1 MKILVV
7 ADEENPMLWDYY
19 RPGCLSEYA
28 LILSS
33 GDLNAKYLSFLVTMA
48 RCPVM
53 YVCGNH
59 DHSYREEPPEGCDP
73 VDDKLV
79 VYQGLRILGLGGSLR
94 YGRGEYQYTEK
105 QMRKRIRKL
114 KRAIRLAGGVD
125 IVLTH
130 AAPHGV
136 GDWDDRSHQ
145 GFDAFLD
152 LLDSYH
158 PRYLLHGHVHLNYGQ
173 NIPRVREYAG
183 TKVINCCG
191 KYELEYDFPKAFPPM
206 SGLKRMWVRLFV
218 KNLEII
224 SL

>member
-7 ADEENPMLWDYY
+7 ADEECPSLWDYY
-19 RPGCLSEYA
+19 RPGCLSEYG

-33 GDLNAKYLSFLVTMA
+33 GDLNGKYLSFLVTMA

-59 DHSYREEPPEGCDP
+59 DHGYAVAPPEGCDP

-79 VYQGLRILGLGGSLR
+79 VYKGIRILGLGGCLR
-94 YGRGEYQYTEK
+94 YSNGSYQYTER
-105 QMRKRIRKL
+105 QMQRRIRKL
-114 KRAIRLAGGVD
+114 KRAIQLAGGVD

-130 AAPHGV
+130 AAPLGV

-145 GFDAFLD
+145 GFAAFLEF
-152 LLDSYH
+152 LDRYRPH
-158 PRYLLHGHVHLNYGQ
+158 YLLHGHVHLNYGQ
-173 NIPRVREYAG
+173 NIPRIREYAG
-183 TKVINCCG
+183 TKVINCCQ
-191 KYELEYDFPKAFPPM
+191 KYELEYEYPKMF
-206 SGLKRMWVRLFV
+206 SGLTVFQRLYAKWFV